1 MADIFVSYARFDKAR
16 VAPIVAALEAQGWSV
31 WWDPSIAPGE
41 EFDRL
46 IADELQRARTVVVVW
61 TPTSVES
68 RWVRGEARDGADRGI
83 LVPLRF
89 DQATMPID
97 TRALHT
103 IDLDAWDGTP
113 DSPLLQ
119 PMLLAI
125 GNRLG
130 STQSLQSA
138 AHVAWSPTGRAGA
151 SICVLPFVNMSGD
164 PEQEYFSDGICEDVI
179 TDLSR
184 VSSLFVVAR
193 NTSFTY
199 KGRHVDVPQ
208 LAQRLNVSHV
218 LEGSVRKAGARVR
231 ITAQLIDGRTGGHV
245 WAERYDRDLNDIFA
259 LQDEISEAIVGALKL
274 KLLPAEK
281 QAIENRGTSDV
292 AAYDIYLRG
301 RQLIRREKEA
311 ESRSAAELFRQAAR
325 LDPTF
330 AAAYAGLAQILALMI
345 FRKQE
350 LAKSMLA
357 EARQASER
365 ALDLAPELVEAWV
378 SRAIVHMVAREN
390 DDAARAYE
398 RAIALDPRSFD
409 AHYFYARFH
418 VTQGDHARAIEHY
431 EKASEIDPGN
441 YLPITLSIQENQALG
456 NAAGVRHAVERAWAA
471 IERRL
476 AMDPDDSAAYDHGAG
491 VLLLLGRLEE
501 SRQFSERAIA
511 LRPDDGATHYNAAC
525 CAALAKDYE
534 RSLNLLERAVEL
546 GYGNVEWLLND
557 HDLVPLHGKPRFR
570 NLVERLEARK
580 FDGQPPTR
588 GLSAEG

>member
-1 MADIFVSYARFDKAR
+1 VADIFISYARFDKAR
-16 VAPIVAALEAQGWSV
+16 VSPIVAALEAQGWSV
-31 WWDPSIAPGE
+31 WWDPAIAPGE

-46 IADELQRARTVVVVW
+46 IARELQRARAVVVVW
-61 TPTSVES
+61 TPVSVES
-68 RWVRGEARDGADRGI
+68 RWVRGEARDGAERGI

-89 DQATMPID
+89 EQATLPID

-113 DSPLLQ
+113 GSPLLQ
-119 PMLLAI
+119 PVLRAI
-125 GNRLG
+125 GSRLG
-130 STQSLQSA
+130 TTTGAPQSPAVA
-138 AHVAWSPTGRAGA
+138 AGPTATHAGA
-151 SICVLPFVNMSGD
+151 SICVLPFANMSGD

-179 TDLSR
+179 TDLSK

-218 LEGSVRKAGARVR
+218 LEGSVRKAGGRVR
-231 ITAQLIDGRTGGHV
+231 INAQLIDGRTGGHA
-245 WAERYDRDLNDIFA
+245 WAERYDRDLSDIFA
-259 LQDEISEAIVGALKL
+259 LQDEISEAIVRALKL

-281 QAIENRGTSDV
+281 QAIENRGTADV

-301 RQLIRREKEA
+301 RQLIRREKET
-311 ESRSAAELFRQAAR
+311 ESRAAAELFRQATR

-345 FRKQE
+345 FRRQE
-350 LAKSMLA
+350 LSGSMLA
-357 EARQASER
+357 EATQASER
-365 ALDLAPELVEAWV
+365 ALDLAPALAEAWV

-390 DDAARAYE
+390 DAAARAYE
-398 RAIALDPRSFD
+398 RAIAIDPRSFD

-418 VTQGDHARAIEHY
+418 VTQGGHARAIEHY
-431 EKASEIDPGN
+431 EKAFEIDPSN
-441 YLPITLSIQENQALG
+441 YLPMTLSIQEHHALG
-456 NAAGVRHAVERAWAA
+456 DMAGARRAIERSWAA

-491 VLLLLGRLEE
+491 VLHALGRVDE

-525 CAALAKDYE
+525 CAALAREYPRALD
-534 RSLNLLERAVEL
+534 LLERAVEL
-546 GYGNVEWLLND
+546 GYGNIEWLLND
-557 HDLVPLHGKPRFR
+557 NDLVPLHGEPRFQR
-570 NLVERLEARK
+570 LVERLEARR
-580 FDGQPPTR
+580 FDGR
-588 GLSAEG
+588 SAASSHGHG